1 SGSAVAERPRD
12 NPRLAPPGADLVPS
26 IAPEWGASLTAIHSR
41 SGFPEIDCI
50 RHAIPGAVLAAAESR
65 AETVGV
71 SADRVLIAC
80 GAISEEDYVRAFAA
94 GCHAPFE
101 SLAEVSRKD
110 CPLSDERLIES
121 AAAGLL
127 PLQIDG
133 RLVLTVAPR
142 HTAARYLAE
151 MTARADLKGIF
162 RLTSAR
168 RLQDF
173 VFKHCKAGIARR
185 AVGELENLWPELSAA
200 PRPRSKKRAFL
211 SIAALAVAATA
222 LSLHGTTVAV
232 DVMLAI
238 IFLAWSVLRLFG
250 CLMRPPARKRPARIA
265 DDQLPTYSIIAAL
278 YREAVSVEHLVSC
291 LRQLD
296 YPAEK
301 LDIKLVIESDDIETQ
316 RAIERLQLGPPFEI
330 IVAPEAGPRTKPK
343 ALNAALPFVHGAFTV
358 VFDAEDRPERDQLRR
373 ALDMFQADSDLA
385 CVQARL
391 TIDNTADSWLARL
404 FTAEY
409 AGQFDVFLPGL
420 AELRMPLPLGGSS
433 NHFRTAVLREI
444 GAWDPYNVT
453 EDADLGMR
461 LSRFGYR
468 CEVAVSTTYEEAP
481 ARFGPWLRQR
491 TRWFKGWMQTW
502 LVHMRTPLRL
512 LANLGM
518 ARFAVFQLVVG
529 GNVLAALVYPLFLGS
544 AAWQFSTHAPAG
556 TGLGSALLFALH
568 GTALSIGFAIAGL
581 VGWVG
586 LTRRGLA
593 ESAWIIML
601 PPIHWLLLSLAAWR
615 AIYQLL
621 RDPYR
626 WEKTEHG
633 LARTSRLARE
643 RALTP
648 VFPKKPK
655 KTTTGLKASPAR

>member
-1 SGSAVAERPRD
+1 MQDGNSGSAVAERPRD

-173 VFKHCKAGIARR
+173 VFKHYKAGIARR

-296 YPAEK
+296 YPGFMAQMP
-301 LDIKLVIESDDIETQ
+301 Q
-316 RAIERLQLGPPFEI
+316 RATAIASKMR
-330 IVAPEAGPRTKPK
+330 EADETHLCR
-343 ALNAALPFVHGAFTV
+343 
-358 VFDAEDRPERDQLRR
+358 LRR
-373 ALDMFQADSDLA
+373 LIEEQYENRPTGCGASF
-385 CVQARL
+385 
-391 TIDNTADSWLARL
+391 
-404 FTAEY
+404 
-409 AGQFDVFLPGL
+409 G
-420 AELRMPLPLGGSS
+420 ELLCWEIHS
-433 NHFRTAVLREI
+433 N
-444 GAWDPYNVT
+444 
-453 EDADLGMR
+453 
-461 LSRFGYR
+461 
-468 CEVAVSTTYEEAP
+468 
-481 ARFGPWLRQR
+481 
-491 TRWFKGWMQTW
+491 
-502 LVHMRTPLRL
+502 
-512 LANLGM
+512 
-518 ARFAVFQLVVG
+518 
-529 GNVLAALVYPLFLGS
+529 
-544 AAWQFSTHAPAG
+544 
-556 TGLGSALLFALH
+556 
-568 GTALSIGFAIAGL
+568 
-581 VGWVG
+581 
-586 LTRRGLA
+586 
-593 ESAWIIML
+593 
-601 PPIHWLLLSLAAWR
+601 
-615 AIYQLL
+615 
-621 RDPYR
+621 
-626 WEKTEHG
+626 
-633 LARTSRLARE
+633 
-643 RALTP
+643 
-648 VFPKKPK
+648 
-655 KTTTGLKASPAR
+655 